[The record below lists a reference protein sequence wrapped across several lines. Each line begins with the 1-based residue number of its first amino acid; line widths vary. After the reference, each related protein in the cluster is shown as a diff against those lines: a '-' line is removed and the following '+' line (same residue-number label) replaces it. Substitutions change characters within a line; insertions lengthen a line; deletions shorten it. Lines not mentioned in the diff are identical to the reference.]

1 MRNIFSII
9 SGAVASFVL
18 ISFATYLLLKFN
30 IGPYHS
36 IANNQIDADKIF
48 ANQQQLLK
56 YNYLFVLPLAAFVAS
71 FIVALISKSKVI
83 LLSVISILP
92 CMIYFFDYSIY
103 WLISIVLSVSL
114 LLLSAKLVSSY
125 KTRKNG

>member
-1 MRNIFSII
+1 MRYIFSII
-9 SGAVASFVL
+9 SGAVASLIL
-18 ISFATYLLLKFN
+18 ISVATYLLLKFN
-30 IGPYHS
+30 IDPYHS
-36 IANNQIDADKIF
+36 LANNQIDADKLF

-71 FIVALISKSKVI
+71 FIVALISKSKVT

-92 CMIYFFDYSIY
+92 SMIYFFDYSIY